1 MLVNRGELL
10 QQAHIMLDESGYQY
24 TKGKSRSKNF
34 GSMSGADEPKLKRPR
49 TDHEVRTKRKQEIEE
64 EILTTTNKQLT
75 FKGKRMEAGAQDKD
89 FKLCDQLTEEIANL
103 QRNRRALELERRGL
117 EKKEKK
123 STAVY

>member
-1 MLVNRGELL
+1 MLVNQGELL

-24 TKGKSRSKNF
+24 KKGKSRSKNF
-34 GSMSGADEPKLKRPR
+34 GSVSGADEPKLKCPR

-64 EILTTTNKQLT
+64 EILTINKQLT